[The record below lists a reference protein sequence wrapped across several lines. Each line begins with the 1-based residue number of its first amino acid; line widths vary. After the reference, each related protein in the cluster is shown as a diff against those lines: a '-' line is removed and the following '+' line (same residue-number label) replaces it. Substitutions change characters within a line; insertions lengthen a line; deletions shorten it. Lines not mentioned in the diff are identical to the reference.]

1 MSAGRISII
10 FLVLF
15 LQFAAVVSPY
25 GFVYCVHDD
34 GRRMIEPVWA
44 TCCRTVEPEGP
55 CCSDMSTGQTAELEN
70 QTQEDSCKDYPLATM
85 DVQFPNE
92 ANKYEAKN
100 KSSSVVILYAPFN
113 SIAAELNHEIRGY
126 FRNYD
131 PFTTSIQLHQIR
143 TVVLR
148 C

>member
-1 MSAGRISII
+1 MSVDRISTI

-15 LQFAAVVSPY
+15 LQVAAVVSPF

-44 TCCRTVEPEGP
+44 TCCRTLEPEDP
-55 CCSDMSTGQTAELEN
+55 CCSDVSTGKKDESDN

-92 ANKYEAKN
+92 ANQYEAKV
-100 KSSSVVILYAPFN
+100 KGSSTVIADGLFN
-113 SIAAELNHEIRGY
+113 PIAVKPKQEFSGY
-126 FRNYD
+126 IGYYD
-131 PFTTSIQLHQIR
+131 PLTTSIQLHHIR
-143 TVVLR
+143 TVVLH

>member
-1 MSAGRISII
+1 MSTGRISVI

-15 LQFAAVVSPY
+15 LQLAAVISPY

-55 CCSDMSTGQTAELEN
+55 CCSDASTGQTAELKN

-92 ANKYEAKN
+92 TNRYEAKSH
-100 KSSSVVILYAPFN
+100 SSPVVIPYASFS

-126 FRNYD
+126 IGYYD
-131 PFTTSIQLHQIR
+131 PLANNIQLNHIH
-143 TVVLR
+143 TVVLH